1 MALLYFV
8 DTIIHYIRHKSKHF
22 NPHFFKT
29 TNQSLTNKINQVF
42 YGNSSLF
49 NIQIFNHPSYT
60 YNDIES
66 IKIAVGKLS
75 MTYVFGF
82 VFCMV
87 QCSNGVQ
94 QIIYTPNG
102 QNYGSGIAFA
112 LYGGIYT
119 FEYVNGKFI
128 YTKINQ

>member
-1 MALLYFV
+1 MYLR
-8 DTIIHYIRHKSKHF
+8 IYIL
-22 NPHFFKT
+22 NLC
-29 TNQSLTNKINQVF
+29 QSLANKINQVF

-75 MTYVFGF
+75 TTYVFGF

-102 QNYGSGIAFA
+102 QSYGSGIAFT

-119 FEYVNGKFI
+119 FEYGNGKFT

>member
-1 MALLYFV
+1 MNVLEDLINEFEL
-8 DTIIHYIRHKSKHF
+8 
-22 NPHFFKT
+22 
-29 TNQSLTNKINQVF
+29 NQSLANKINQVF

-75 MTYVFGF
+75 TTYVFGF

-102 QNYGSGIAFA
+102 QSYGSGIAFT

-119 FEYVNGKFI
+119 FEYENGKFT

>member
-1 MALLYFV
+1 MENNGNRMNVREDLINEFEL
-8 DTIIHYIRHKSKHF
+8 
-22 NPHFFKT
+22 
-29 TNQSLTNKINQVF
+29 NQSLANKINQVF

-75 MTYVFGF
+75 TTYVFGF

-102 QNYGSGIAFA
+102 QSYGSGIAFT

-119 FEYVNGKFI
+119 FEYENGKFT